1 MKKSLFILALI
12 GGACLLNGCGGGT
25 AQPPPPP
32 PAVATHFVVTAPTA
46 ANIGSVFSFSVT
58 AIDAEDNLATS
69 YSGTVRFTSTDGKAV
84 LPANAALAGGMG
96 MFSATL
102 ETGGS
107 QTITATDMAKTTI
120 TGATGP
126 ISVTM
131 GASHFHVAAPSTAT
145 VGTAFDFTVTALDA
159 SYNAYTGYSGT
170 VHFTSTDGLA
180 VLPSNSPLA
189 SGTANF
195 SVTLNTIGIQ
205 TLTATD
211 VATSSITGIS
221 NSIQVFATASG
232 FTATGS
238 MGSSREKHTATL
250 LNNGKVLI
258 AGGDDN
264 KVVLATAELFDPGN
278 QNFTATGTMQTE
290 RTAHTATLL
299 TGGKVLIAGGR
310 NGSGSLATA
319 ELFDPDTGNFTT
331 TGSMGTGRNMQTA
344 TALNDGKVLVAGG
357 EDSNGNALASAELF
371 DPNNRSFTAT
381 GSMTTARFGHTATLL
396 NDGKVL
402 IAGGTD
408 PTEPQGESLA
418 TAELY
423 DPGTGNF
430 TPTSS
435 METAR
440 SLPTATLLKNGKVL
454 MAGPVQT
461 AELFDPNSGIF
472 AATGG
477 MTTDTERFYHT
488 ATLLNNGTVLVAGGE
503 SIGYGVLCAGT
514 FPDSTATAELFD
526 PTSGTFAA
534 TRDMALMRSS
544 HTATLLPNGDVLV
557 TGGIMWSYAPLP
569 GGVGCPKMTVS
580 VTASAELY
588 K

>member
-1 MKKSLFILALI
+1 
-12 GGACLLNGCGGGT
+12 
-25 AQPPPPP
+25 
-32 PAVATHFVVTAPTA
+32 
-46 ANIGSVFSFSVT
+46 
-58 AIDAEDNLATS
+58 
-69 YSGTVRFTSTDGKAV
+69 
-84 LPANAALAGGMG
+84 
-96 MFSATL
+96 
-102 ETGGS
+102 
-107 QTITATDMAKTTI
+107 
-120 TGATGP
+120 
-126 ISVTM
+126 M

-159 SYNAYTGYSGT
+159 SYNAYAGYSGT
-170 VHFTSTDGLA
+170 AHFTSTDGLA

-211 VATSSITGIS
+211 VATSSITGTS

-258 AGGDDN
+258 AGGDDD
-264 KVVLATAELFDPGN
+264 KVALATAELFDPGN
-278 QNFTATGTMQTE
+278 QNFTTTGTMQTE

-310 NGSGSLATA
+310 NGSGSLVTA
-319 ELFDPDTGNFTT
+319 ELYDPDTGNFTT

-371 DPNNRSFTAT
+371 DPNNGSFTAT

-402 IAGGTD
+402 IAGGID
-408 PTEPQGESLA
+408 PTPITEPQGESLA
-418 TAELY
+418 SAELY

-430 TPTSS
+430 TITSS
-435 METAR
+435 MDTAR
-440 SLPTATLLKNGKVL
+440 SLPTATSLKNGKVL
-454 MAGPVQT
+454 MAGPDQT

-472 AATGG
+472 TATGS
-477 MTTDTERFYHT
+477 MTTDTVRFYHT

-503 SIGYGVLCAGT
+503 YYSGSLCAGT
-514 FPDSTATAELFD
+514 APNSTATAELFD

-557 TGGIMWSYAPLP
+557 TGGIMWSYATLP
-569 GGVGCPKMTVS
+569 GAGCPKMTAVS